1 MRAFCTSTRASAC
14 GGGLGEARRPR
25 RRSVRARTWRSRTP
39 GAAVSPAK
47 ASVIWSSSLTTLRM
61 VRASWSLATA
71 FRSTPSATQLFPVTP
86 TVAAPFFTASNA

>member
-14 GGGLGEARRPR
+14 GGGG
-25 RRSVRARTWRSRTP
+25 SVRRGGPGVAPCGRCRSRTP